1 MTRNSPIRVV
11 IVDDHDMLREGLTA
25 FLRAFPDLELVDEAA
40 NGAQAL
46 EVCRRAQPDVV
57 LMDLVMP
64 VMDGV
69 AATQA
74 LLQEFPHLRVVALTS
89 FGEEELVRRAL
100 AAGAVGYLLKNVTA
114 AELAE
119 AIRAAHAG
127 YRVLSPEAEQA
138 LARAVK
144 GQNASRYGLTERERE
159 VLKLMVEGLSNPEI
173 ANRLVISRFTVKN
186 HVSNILSKLGV
197 TSRTEAATLAI
208 RDGLVQPDE

>member
-11 IVDDHDMLREGLTA
+11 IVDDHDMLREGLSA
-25 FLRAFPDLELVDEAA
+25 FLRAFPDLKLVGEAS

-46 EVCRRAQPDVV
+46 EVCRQEQPDIV

-64 VMDGV
+64 IMDGV

-74 LLQEFPHLRVVALTS
+74 LLEESPSLRVVALTS
-89 FGEEELVRRAL
+89 FGEEELVERAL
-100 AAGAVGYLLKNVTA
+100 KAGAVGYLLKNVTA
-114 AELAE
+114 DELAE

-138 LARAVK
+138 LTRAMDRR
-144 GQNASRYGLTERERE
+144 NTSRHDLTEREKE
-159 VLKLMVEGLSNPEI
+159 VLKLMAEGLSNPEI
-173 ANRLVISRFTVKN
+173 ANRLVISRYTVKN

-197 TSRTEAATLAI
+197 TSRTEAAMLAI
-208 RDGLVQPDE
+208 KSGLIRPE

>member
-1 MTRNSPIRVV
+1 MIHNNPIRVV
-11 IVDDHDMLREGLTA
+11 IVDDHDMLREGLSA
-25 FLRAFPDLELVDEAA
+25 FLRAFPDLKLVGEAS

-46 EVCRRAQPDVV
+46 EVCRRAQPDIV

-74 LLQEFPHLRVVALTS
+74 LLQEAPSLRVVALTS

-100 AAGAVGYLLKNVTA
+100 KAGAVGYLLKNVTA
-114 AELAE
+114 DELAE
-119 AIRAAHAG
+119 ALRAAHAG

-138 LARAVK
+138 LTRSVNR
-144 GQNASRYGLTERERE
+144 QDASRHDLTERERE

-173 ANRLVISRFTVKN
+173 ADRLVISRYTVKN

-208 RDGLVQPDE
+208 KSGLIRPE